1 MLLDGCFQVVSGCSA
16 WDGEE
21 EGLWQPLGWAGLWV
35 SGGLPDRLLC
45 HARLRSGGGRDAE
58 GGSGSVHGGTG
69 NVWAGFRDFTLKRT
83 SRGALAGSRVED
95 LLYGV
100 EWRSG
105 ERVGLSGAAFVR
117 DPGAVV
123 AEVRTAAAALGSE
136 ASELDAEV
144 GELERESRWHALSA
158 LEALGWPREA
168 GDRFEGEELRRR
180 LKVTGDHGKLF
191 GRLLGLLSDAGVLV
205 GDGEGEWLM
214 AVGSEEPLP
223 RGVVPPSGSS
233 GSVEQ
238 ELLRRCGGA
247 LSEVLRGRADPLE
260 LLFGEEPGAAELYW
274 KSRGARALNRLA
286 GAALG
291 GGGIGVAEGPS
302 AAGPGGGGGD
312 GSDDGGG
319 AAGAAGG
326 GGRSTSTRTYRR
338 GFSRR
343 RRNVS
348 GESGAEVRY
357 RTLDIERDPE
367 EQGFGA
373 HGYDVVLA
381 ANVLHATR
389 DLGESLV
396 HCRKLLAPSGLLVL
410 LEGTARR
417 GHLDLTFGLLPGWWR
432 FADGYR
438 PDYALAAA
446 PVWERALSDA
456 GFGETARLEPFGGQ
470 ALLLARG
477 PSEVSLSR
485 GLFVL
490 SGGGE
495 LGAALGRELGERGQE
510 AVSGPSGGS
519 REAWGSFF
527 RSLSGEVPLRGVVHL
542 PEVSVPESGGGGAGL
557 ERPVS
562 ELASELRSFGSGA
575 LSLTQGLLDAGVSP
589 GSGVWLVTRGAQV
602 VEGRGGGDPWG
613 APLWGFG
620 RSAAR
625 ELAPLG
631 VRLVDLDPR
640 ESEPA
645 VGLADELVFRT
656 VRRRL
661 RCGER
666 VGFRR
671 V

>member
-1 MLLDGCFQVVSGCSA
+1 MALPEGWAEEGLPAPPALLDGCFQVVSGC
-16 WDGEE
+16 WEWEGED
-21 EGLWQPLGWAGLWV
+21 EGVWQPLGWAGLWL
-35 SGGLPDRLLC
+35 SGGLPDRLVC
-45 HARLRSGGGRDAE
+45 RARLQSGGGETRKADLGLYTVDGE
-58 GGSGSVHGGTG
+58 CLGGVSG
-69 NVWAGFRDFTLKRT
+69 FTLKRT
-83 SRGALAGSRVED
+83 SREALAVSRVED

-117 DPGAVV
+117 DPGAVA
-123 AEVRTAAAALGSE
+123 AEVRTAAALGSE

-144 GELERESRWHALSA
+144 GELERESRWFALSA
-158 LEALGWPREA
+158 LEALGWSREA
-168 GDRFEGEELRRR
+168 GERFEGEELRRR

-191 GRLLGLLSDAGVLV
+191 GRLLVLLADAGVLV
-205 GDGEGEWLM
+205 GDGEGEWLV

-223 RGVVPPSGSS
+223 PGVVSPPGSGN
-233 GSVEQ
+233 SVEQ

-260 LLFGEEPGAAELYW
+260 LLFGEEPGAADLYW
-274 KSRGARALNRLA
+274 KSRGAGALNRLA
-286 GAALG
+286 GEALGAAVSGLPAGRRLRVLEVGAGTGATTGAVLAALP
-291 GGGIGVAEGPS
+291 AERTEYDYTDVS
-302 AAGPGGGGGD
+302 AGFF
-312 GSDDGGG
+312 
-319 AAGAAGG
+319 AAAEE
-326 GGRSTSTRTYRR
+326 R
-338 GFSRR
+338 F
-343 RRNVS
+343 

-396 HCRKLLAPSGLLVL
+396 HCRKLLAPSGLLLL

-417 GHLDLTFGLLPGWWR
+417 GWLDLTFGLLPGWWR

-495 LGAALGRELGERGQE
+495 LGAALGRELGDRGQA

-527 RSLSGEVPLRGVVHL
+527 RSLSGDASGEVPLRGVVHL
-542 PEVSVPESGGGGAGL
+542 PDVSLPESGGGGAGL
-557 ERPVS
+557 ERPVA

-602 VEGRGGGDPWG
+602 VEGRGR
-613 APLWGFG
+613 G
-620 RSAAR
+620 RSVGSA
-625 ELAPLG
+625 
-631 VRLVDLDPR
+631 
-640 ESEPA
+640 A
-645 VGLADELVFRT
+645 VGLRAFGGAGT
-656 VRRRL
+656 
-661 RCGER
+661 GAAAGA
-666 VGFRR
+666 VGGPGP
-671 V
+671 